1 MKKSRKESELH
12 TVKLQIK
19 GLWADWISL
28 QASFRIEPLFY
39 VTLFNAEQLI
49 NLRFF
54 FVGLE
59 SRLKYAQSDRENT
72 AKQIEQTR
80 KEIEKLQHK
89 LENFTPATVEI
100 ETKMRERDIK
110 IQTVK
115 ERMNRVEDTVFADF
129 CAQIRV
135 ANIRQYEEREL
146 RYACDCFN

>member
-1 MKKSRKESELH
+1 M
-12 TVKLQIK
+12 
-19 GLWADWISL
+19 
-28 QASFRIEPLFY
+28 
-39 VTLFNAEQLI
+39 
-49 NLRFF
+49 RFF

-100 ETKMRERDIK
+100 ETKMRERDVK